1 MEVYIKIEMDGELIG
16 FIRFE
21 NEEVLAENE
30 DFFNGMF
37 DNGFQITRSSEQE
50 YNEFDGGDEL
60 TIDDIQNGNYRI
72 DDNVD

>member
-1 MEVYIKIEMDGELIG
+1 MEIYIKIEMDGELIG

-37 DNGFQITRSSEQE
+37 DNGFQITRSNKEE
-50 YNEFDGGDEL
+50 YDKFDGGDEL

-72 DDNVD
+72 DDNID

>member
-1 MEVYIKIEMDGELIG
+1 MEVYIKIEMDDELIG